1 MKLMSHVQL
10 LELSLHPEKSS
21 KPRLPTP
28 PEGIKNTPLL
38 IKDIAEQ
45 AEMAL
50 CNLFNLL
57 RNLVS
62 STDKR
67 QYAHQLLIISFVPL
81 HLLAPEIRQ
90 DTISGS
96 DQWSLN
102 RSEESPVQF
111 HMVQLKWWNFC

>member
-10 LELSLHPEKSS
+10 LEISLHTEKSS
-21 KPRLPTP
+21 RPRLPTP

-96 DQWSLN
+96 DQWALN